1 MRIVVFMC
9 KGLPTLRSGIQGF
22 IKIDIHTA
30 TFFVHVN
37 VREAPGSAY
46 ASSTIV
52 RRDALDLSSPLFL
65 PPNPST
71 AFLQTE

>member
-1 MRIVVFMC
+1 
-9 KGLPTLRSGIQGF
+9 
-22 IKIDIHTA
+22 HTA

-37 VREAPGSAY
+37 VREALGSAY

-65 PPNPST
+65 PQNPST